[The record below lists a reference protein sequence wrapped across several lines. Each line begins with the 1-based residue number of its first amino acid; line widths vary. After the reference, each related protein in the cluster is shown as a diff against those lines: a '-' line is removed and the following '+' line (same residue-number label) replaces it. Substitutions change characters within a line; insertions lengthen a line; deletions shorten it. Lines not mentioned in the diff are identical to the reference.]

1 MERRTDEELV
11 AAHAAGESRAFDELV
26 RRYAGP
32 LFAFLARFVGQGATA
47 EDLVQESLLQVHSSS
62 ATFDRERRFRP
73 WIYTIA
79 ANKARDYLRSRVR
92 RTEQSLDDGAAD
104 AEGAQPIDRISA
116 AGPAADERLIA
127 SETSDRVRRVVGRMP
142 EHLREILLL
151 GYYQQMPYAEI
162 AEVLAIPV
170 GTVKSRLHSA
180 VQQFS
185 RLWEEQETAVER
197 DSRRKRQG

>member
-32 LFAFLARFVGQGATA
+32 LFTFLARFVGQNAVA

-62 ATFDRERRFRP
+62 ATFDLDRRFRP
-73 WIYTIA
+73 WVYTIA
-79 ANKARDYLRSRVR
+79 ANKARDYLRTRVR
-92 RTEQSLDDGAAD
+92 RTERSLDDGPSDSD
-104 AEGAQPIDRISA
+104 ARPAQDRVA
-116 AGPAADERLIA
+116 GVGPAADELVIA
-127 SETSDRVRRVVGRMP
+127 SETTDRVRRVVGRLP
-142 EHLREILLL
+142 ENLREILLL

-162 AEVLAIPV
+162 AEVLEIPV

-185 RLWEEQETAVER
+185 RLWEAQETSVER
-197 DSRRKRQG
+197 EARRRREG